1 MSRRPTTL
9 ICADVSWAAIRS
21 EIQHKYDPELAQH
34 IRGKDAIQ
42 TLESMADKINE
53 MKQVI
58 KDKTKDELDDS
69 GAGPQIGEAFYM
81 LLHAEKMLN
90 YSAGDV

>member
-1 MSRRPTTL
+1 
-9 ICADVSWAAIRS
+9 
-21 EIQHKYDPELAQH
+21 
-34 IRGKDAIQ
+34 
-42 TLESMADKINE
+42 MADKINE